1 MARVLGERVA
11 APKSYAPEVLEPIA
25 RAMGRAKLPTFDA
38 TQCFGADVW
47 HCYEL
52 SWLGPEGR
60 PDSCVAILT
69 IPSDTSQTVESKSL
83 KLYLHSLNFKVF
95 ESRERLVATI
105 SQDLAAVLGAVPDL
119 QLVDHNHLTSMTHKV
134 VGRSIDTEVVRS
146 SPSGSPSPRCAA
158 GGESVTEVWYSH
170 NLRSLC
176 PVTGQPDWATLVLD
190 YSGQVW
196 EISTIADYLLS
207 FREHQEFHEQCVER
221 IFSDLMACCEPAK
234 LTVSA
239 FYQRRG
245 GIDITP
251 WRSNQPLATPRWRLD
266 RQ

>member
-11 APKSYAPEVLEPIA
+11 APKSYAPEVLEPIS
-25 RAMGRAKLPTFDA
+25 RAAGRANLSRYDA
-38 TQCFGADVW
+38 TACFGSDVW

-52 SWLGPEGR
+52 SWLGPHGR
-60 PDSCVAILT
+60 PDSCAAVLS
-69 IPSDTSQTVESKSL
+69 IPSETPNTVESKSL
-83 KLYLHSLNFKVF
+83 KLYLNSLNFKVF
-95 ESRERLVATI
+95 ESREGLLNTI
-105 SQDLAAVLGAVPDL
+105 RQDLAPVLGAIPDL
-119 QLVDHNHLTSMTHKV
+119 QLVDHDDLTSLTHGL
-134 VGRSIDTEVVRS
+134 VGRSIDTEVARS
-146 SPSGSPSPRCAA
+146 PAYGGCDPRCIEDGAVVA
-158 GGESVTEVWYSH
+158 QLWYSH

-190 YSGQVW
+190 YSGQAW
-196 EISTIADYLLS
+196 DMSTIADYLLG

-221 IFSDLMACCEPAK
+221 IFSNLMACCEPDK

-251 WRSNQPLATPRWRLD
+251 WRSNTPLSAPGWRLA